1 MDPNQK
7 TTRGTRILRWTA
19 RVLSLVSI
27 GFLLLFF
34 FGEADFS
41 QPLQLSPQ
49 EWVLVAFF
57 PFGVVAGVVLGWWRE
72 GAGSLASIAAL
83 LGFYTADLVFTG
95 TFPGGPFFLLFTLP
109 GFLFGIIWLVERSEF
124 E

>member
-1 MDPNQK
+1 MDPNPK
-7 TTRGTRILRWTA
+7 TTRVTRILRWAA
-19 RVLSLVSI
+19 RGLSLVSI

-41 QPLQLSPQ
+41 QPLQLTPQ

-57 PFGVVAGVVLGWWRE
+57 PIGVVAGMVLGWWRE
-72 GAGSLASIAAL
+72 GAGSLVSLAAL
-83 LGFYTADLVFTG
+83 LAFYIADLMFTG

-109 GFLFGIIWLVERSEF
+109 GFLFGIVWLLEKPESI
-124 E
+124 